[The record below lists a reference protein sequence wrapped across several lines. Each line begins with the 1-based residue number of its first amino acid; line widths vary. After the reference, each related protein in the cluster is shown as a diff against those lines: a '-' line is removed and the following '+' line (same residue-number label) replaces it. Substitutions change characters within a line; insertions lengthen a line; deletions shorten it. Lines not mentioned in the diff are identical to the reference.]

1 MADRNPVRTPGQA
14 LRQERERRGID
25 LPGAEEGTKIPLR
38 LLEAIERDDYQQLS
52 GPLYIKSFLRN
63 YATWLGLDA
72 GEVLALYDATTGRP
86 ESAPAGGPDQVWT
99 EDEVAVRRM
108 GIAWGRLTMIAVA
121 VAVALAVLA
130 VLGWKLLG
138 GGSDAPEDL
147 APSRHDATPE
157 VTTVVEAPPA
167 EAEPAG
173 GTEADEPAAGDAKPT
188 GDAPAGDPTPPVSAP
203 PSGRGNTVRP
213 EVQPDTRD
221 ETSAERLAR
230 LSRDHLHDGHRQE
243 EAAPEPAAVTPPD
256 AAEPSPAPRGDGA
269 LRFTGG
275 EQFPLVLRVLLTEPA
290 NCKVR
295 RDDAAD
301 VPVVWPEAPTAP
313 PAYNLRHG
321 TAYAVRGGYAIY
333 WGATDHFTVT
343 LERVAGASVTLNG
356 EPMALGNWRPGQ
368 TKLLDGTNLDGG
380 R

>member
-1 MADRNPVRTPGQA
+1 MADRHPARTPGQA

-63 YATWLGLDA
+63 YATWLELEA

-86 ESAPAGGPDQVWT
+86 ESSPAGGPDQVWA

-108 GIAWGRLTMIAVA
+108 GIAWGRLTLIAVA
-121 VAVALAVLA
+121 AAVALAILA

-138 GGSDAPEDL
+138 GGDDAPEDL

-157 VTTVVEAPPA
+157 VTTVVEAPVVEPESA
-167 EAEPAG
+167 GEPA
-173 GTEADEPAAGDAKPT
+173 
-188 GDAPAGDPTPPVSAP
+188 GDAPAAVGQPPVPEPAAADAP
-203 PSGRGNTVRP
+203 AAVRP
-213 EVQPDTRD
+213 EIQPDDRG
-221 ETSAERLAR
+221 ETAAERLAR
-230 LSRDHLHDGHRQE
+230 LSRDHLHDGHAEQPAR
-243 EAAPEPAAVTPPD
+243 AAAVPPAPARQD
-256 AAEPSPAPRGDGA
+256 AKSADTDLAPPPRGDDA
-269 LRFTGG
+269 LRFAGG
-275 EQFPLVLRVLLTEPA
+275 EQFPLVLRVVLPEPA

-301 VPVVWPEAPTAP
+301 VPVVWPEAPTSP

-321 TAYAVRGGYAIY
+321 TAYAIY
-333 WGATDHFTVT
+333 WGAADHFTVT
-343 LERVAGASVTLNG
+343 LERVRGASVTLNG
-356 EPMALGNWRPGQ
+356 EPMALDSWRPGQ
-368 TKLLDGTNLDGG
+368 TKLLDGTNLAGG